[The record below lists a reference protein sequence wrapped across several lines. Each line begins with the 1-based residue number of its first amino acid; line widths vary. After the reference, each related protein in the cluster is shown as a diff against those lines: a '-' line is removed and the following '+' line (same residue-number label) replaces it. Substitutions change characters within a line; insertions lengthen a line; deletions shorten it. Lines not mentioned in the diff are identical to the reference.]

1 MVFTMSNVFDYET
14 APQLE
19 SLVQKVGSIEECGRL
34 GFVTNREDGIWHLSA
49 VGLGYLLY
57 LAKIDS
63 EGSPAMAQ
71 AFAAGFECATD
82 NAA

>member
-1 MVFTMSNVFDYET
+1 MANMSNVFAYEN

-19 SLVQKVGSIEECGRL
+19 SLVQKLGSIDDCARL

-57 LAKIDS
+57 LAQVED
-63 EGSPAMAQ
+63 EGSLEIAQ
-71 AFAAGFECATD
+71 AFAAGFECAD
-82 NAA
+82 SDDP